1 MTITNKFLTGV
12 IALLLLSACVTVSDG
27 PGIREPDKEAAALQ
41 YYSLGARYF
50 KNGQYERARDRLNY
64 ALEFEYDYPLAHS
77 VLAMT
82 YQALDNQRLAS
93 KHFDLAIRYGPKDI
107 GVRNTYAVFL
117 CQQREF
123 DKAREQFER
132 AINLPE
138 NDDPEIMLTN
148 AGVCMANMPDVVAA
162 EEYFRR
168 ALSEKSNYGE
178 ALLQMAVLKRKA
190 GDNLVARAFLQRYLS
205 ANTANASILYF
216 GIQLESDLQNA
227 RAATDYTNQL
237 LRDFPESA
245 EAMRLNQTR

>member
-1 MTITNKFLTGV
+1 VTINRKLWVGI
-12 IALLLLSACVTVSDG
+12 IAVTLMSACVSTSDN
-27 PGIREPDKEAAALQ
+27 PVDRKPDKEEAALQ

-50 KNGQYERARDRLNY
+50 RNGQYELARDRLEY
-64 ALEFEYDYPLAHS
+64 ALEFDQEYPLAHS

-82 YQALDNQRLAS
+82 YQALDNQRLAIQ
-93 KHFDLAIRYGPKDI
+93 HFDLAVRYGPKDI

-123 DKAREQFER
+123 DQAREQFER
-132 AINLPE
+132 AINMPE
-138 NDDPEIMLTN
+138 NDDPETMMTN
-148 AGVCMANMPDVVAA
+148 AGVCMVNKPDAVAA

-190 GDNLVARAFLQRYLS
+190 GDNLVARAFLQRFLS
-205 ANTANASILYF
+205 TNLASASILYF
-216 GIQLESDLQNA
+216 GVMLEEELGNS
-227 RAATDYTNQL
+227 RAASDYTNQL

-245 EAMRLNQTR
+245 EASRLLQNR